1 MNWKKGIQRFVLV
14 VSICVGG
21 AILFLGSSALGVD
34 GLIDAHDSEN
44 AAKSLVV
51 AGLAF
56 GIVWGLY
63 GLSIFVYRGF
73 HDSNS
78 NTNQEAPES
87 PFWQWVTGRFLPEN
101 DPYRKKEKQRKR
113 MC

>member
-1 MNWKKGIQRFVLV
+1 MNWKRGIQRFVLV

-21 AILFLGSSALGVD
+21 AVLFLGSSALGVD
-34 GLIDAHDSEN
+34 GLIDAHDSED
-44 AAKSLVV
+44 AAESFITAV
-51 AGLAF
+51 LAF

-73 HDSNS
+73 QKDDPNRRRY
-78 NTNQEAPES
+78 
-87 PFWQWVTGRFLPEN
+87 FWQWVTGRFSPEN

-113 MC
+113 SC